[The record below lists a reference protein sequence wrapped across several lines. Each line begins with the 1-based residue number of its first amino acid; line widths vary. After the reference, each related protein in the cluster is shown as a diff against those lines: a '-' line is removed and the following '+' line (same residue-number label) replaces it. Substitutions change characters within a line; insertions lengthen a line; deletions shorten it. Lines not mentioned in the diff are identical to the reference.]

1 MKNLLVIA
9 LLFLNYHCFGQLGT
23 PSLYGEYDVFIDEEF
38 NDNIFHKI
46 TLGSELTSFK
56 FIAPEFDVSY
66 YYGLNSQEMFD
77 AEQTG
82 PPTYAAYLN
91 ENFEGFVLGFS
102 PKLFY
107 EEEGTRVV
115 FIPKYHFGKIRA
127 KGNFLDSDDVALE
140 KVTKLKMYYWSF
152 ALGIEESKW
161 SNNATYGFYL
171 IYNGLN
177 AGKALNQLDF
187 NAQSFSKDN
196 YNTRTIGL
204 GIRISYNFKARNQI
218 I

>member
-1 MKNLLVIA
+1 MKSIFLVA
-9 LLFLNYHCFGQLGT
+9 LLFLSNHCFGQLGT

-46 TLGSELTSFK
+46 TFGSELTSFK

-66 YYGLNSQEMFD
+66 YYGLNSQEILY

-82 PPTYAAYLN
+82 PPTYTAYLS
-91 ENFEGFVLGFS
+91 EHFEGFVWGFS

-115 FIPKYHFGKIRA
+115 FIPKYHFGKIHA
-127 KGNFLDSDDVALE
+127 TGNFLDSDNLRLE
-140 KVTKLKMYYWSF
+140 KKIKSKMYYWSF

-177 AGKALNQLDF
+177 AGKTLNELDF
-187 NAQSFSKDN
+187 DAQSFTKDN

-204 GIRISYNFKARNQI
+204 GIRISYNFKTRNQVI
-218 I
+218 